1 MTSTAVKIGFDS
13 GFLGTDAGI
22 PVLNEAGAEDAVELD
37 GSTTIDYTHFSLA
50 LSKSRRFAIWVAWN
64 IDGGEMKALSRNNIP
79 FIKDP
84 RIPAQFQTGDELY
97 RDNRLDRGHLAR
109 RADLCWGP
117 TADAKKANKDSFF
130 FTNITPQMDDFNQST
145 KEGLWGRLEDAVLA
159 DVDVDNLRVSVYGGP
174 VFNAD
179 DRIFRG
185 VAIPREFYKAIAFVA
200 DGELRCSAFLL
211 TQNLVLAEAL
221 DLDEFRVFQVS
232 LTELEQRLSLT
243 FPAELHAADT
253 SSVQLQDASER
264 EPLGSLADIR
274 W

>member
-1 MTSTAVKIGFDS
+1 MTGFDAK
-13 GFLGTDAGI
+13 FLGTDAGA
-22 PVLNEAGAEDAVELD
+22 PVLTESGAADAVEVN
-37 GSTTIDYTHFSLA
+37 GTTTIDYTHFSLA
-50 LSKSRRFAIWVAWN
+50 MSKSRKFASWVAWN
-64 IDGGEMKALSRNNIP
+64 IDGGDLKALSRNGIP
-79 FIKDP
+79 FVKDP
-84 RIPAQFQTGDELY
+84 RVPAGFQTGDELY
-97 RDNRLDRGHLAR
+97 RDNRLDRGHVAR

-117 TADAKKANKDSFF
+117 KDEAQRANRDSFF

-159 DVDVDNLRVSVYGGP
+159 DVDVDDLKVSVYGGP

-179 DRIFRG
+179 DRLFRG
-185 VAIPREFYKAIAFVA
+185 VALPREFYKAIAFVV

-211 TQNLVLAEAL
+211 TQNLVLTEAL

-232 LTELEQRLSLT
+232 LTEVEKRTSFT

-253 SSVQLQDASER
+253 ASVQLLDESER
-264 EPLGSLADIR
+264 APLDSLSDIR

>member
-1 MTSTAVKIGFDS
+1 MTSAGFDAK
-13 GFLGTDAGI
+13 FLGTTAGI
-22 PVLNEAGAEDAVELD
+22 PVLTESGADDAVELD

-50 LSKSRRFAIWVAWN
+50 LSKSRKFAIWVAWN
-64 IDGGEMKALSRNNIP
+64 IDGGEMKALSRSNIP

-84 RIPAQFQTGDELY
+84 RLPAQFQTGDELY

-117 TADAKKANKDSFF
+117 KAEAQKANRDSFF

-159 DVDVDNLRVSVYGGP
+159 DVDVDNLKVSVYGGP

-179 DRIFRG
+179 DRVFRS
-185 VAIPREFYKAIAFVA
+185 VAIPREFYKAIAFVVN
-200 DGELRCSAFLL
+200 GELRCSAFLL

-232 LTELEQRLSLT
+232 VAELEKRVNFT

-253 SSVQLQDASER
+253 AAVQLLDESER
-264 EPLGSLADIR
+264 KPLGSLSDIR

>member
-1 MTSTAVKIGFDS
+1 MTSTAVQTGFDT

-22 PVLNEAGAEDAVELD
+22 PVLTGAGAEDAVELN

-50 LSKSRRFAIWVAWN
+50 LSRSRRFASWVAWN
-64 IDGGEMKALSRNNIP
+64 IDGAAMKALSRTGIP
-79 FIKDP
+79 FVKDP
-84 RIPAQFQTGDELY
+84 RVPAEFQTGDELY
-97 RDNRLDRGHLAR
+97 RDNRLDRGHIAR

-117 TADAKKANKDSFF
+117 TAEAKKANRDSFF

-159 DVDVDNLRVSVYGGP
+159 DVDVDDLRVSVYGGP
-174 VFNAD
+174 VFNVD
-179 DRIFRG
+179 DRVFRG
-185 VAIPREFYKAIAFVA
+185 VPIPREFFKAIAFVV

-232 LTELEQRLSLT
+232 LTELEQRVSFT

-253 SSVQLQDASER
+253 SAVQPQDASQR
-264 EPLGSLADIR
+264 PPLGSLADIR

>member
-1 MTSTAVKIGFDS
+1 MTSAGFDPK
-13 GFLGTDAGI
+13 FLGTEAGI
-22 PVLNEAGAEDAVELD
+22 PVLTESGAADAVELE

-50 LSKSRRFAIWVAWN
+50 MSQSRKFASWVAWN
-64 IDGGEMKALSRNNIP
+64 IDGGEMKALSRSNIP
-79 FIKDP
+79 FVKDP
-84 RIPAQFQTGDELY
+84 RVPAKFQTGDELY

-117 TADAKKANKDSFF
+117 KAEAQKANRDSFF
-130 FTNITPQMDDFNQST
+130 FTNITPQMDDFNQSAR
-145 KEGLWGRLEDAVLA
+145 EGLWGRLEDAVLA
-159 DVDVDNLRVSVYGGP
+159 DVDVDNLKVSVYGGP

-179 DRIFRG
+179 DRLFRG
-185 VAIPREFYKAIAFVA
+185 VAIPREFYKAITFVV

-211 TQNLVLAEAL
+211 TQNIVLAEAL

-232 LTELEQRLSLT
+232 LTELEKRVSFT

-253 SSVQLQDASER
+253 VSVQLLDESER
-264 EPLGSLADIR
+264 QPLGSLADIQ

>member
-1 MTSTAVKIGFDS
+1 MTSTAVKIGFDT
-13 GFLGTDAGI
+13 GFLGTEAGI
-22 PVLNEAGAEDAVELD
+22 PVLTEAGATDAVELN

-50 LSKSRRFAIWVAWN
+50 MSKSRKFALWVAWN
-64 IDGGEMKALSRNNIP
+64 IDGGDMKALSRTNIP

-84 RIPAQFQTGDELY
+84 RIPAAVQTGDELY

-117 TADAKKANKDSFF
+117 KAEAQKANRDSFF

-159 DVDVDNLRVSVYGGP
+159 DVDVDNLKVSLYGGP

-179 DRIFRG
+179 DRVFRS
-185 VAIPREFYKAIAFVA
+185 VAIPREFYKVIAFVVGG
-200 DGELRCSAFLL
+200 DLRCSAFLL

-232 LTELEQRLSLT
+232 LTELEKRTSFTL
-243 FPAELHAADT
+243 PAELHAADT
-253 SSVQLQDASER
+253 SAVQLLDESER
-264 EPLGSLADIR
+264 QPLDSFADIK

>member
-1 MTSTAVKIGFDS
+1 MTSTAVKTGFDATV
-13 GFLGTDAGI
+13 LGTDAGL
-22 PVLNEAGAEDAVELD
+22 PVLTDSGASDAVELD

-50 LSKSRRFAIWVAWN
+50 LSMSRKFAIWVAWN
-64 IDGGEMKALSRNNIP
+64 IDGGALKALSRSNIP

-84 RIPAQFQTGDELY
+84 RVPEEFQTGDELY

-117 TADAKKANKDSFF
+117 KAEAQKANRDSFF

-179 DRIFRG
+179 DRVFRG
-185 VAIPREFYKAIAFVA
+185 VAIPREFYKAIAFVVN
-200 DGELRCSAFLL
+200 GELRCSAFLL

-232 LTELEQRLSLT
+232 VAELEKRVSFT

-253 SSVQLQDASER
+253 AAVQLLDESER
-264 EPLGSLADIR
+264 KPLDNLGDIK

>member
-1 MTSTAVKIGFDS
+1 MTSAGFDAK
-13 GFLGTDAGI
+13 FLGTAAGT
-22 PVLNEAGAEDAVELD
+22 PVLTSSGADDAVELD
-37 GSTTIDYTHFSLA
+37 GSTTIDYAHFSLA
-50 LSKSRRFAIWVAWN
+50 LSKSRKFAIWVAWN
-64 IDGGEMKALSRNNIP
+64 IDGGDMKALSRNNIP
-79 FIKDP
+79 FVKDP
-84 RIPAQFQTGDELY
+84 RIPAGFQTGDELY

-117 TADAKKANKDSFF
+117 KAEAQKANRDSFF

-145 KEGLWGRLEDAVLA
+145 KQGIWGRLEDAALA
-159 DVDVDNLRVSVYGGP
+159 DVDVENLKVSVYGGP

-179 DRIFRG
+179 DRVFRS
-185 VAIPREFYKAIAFVA
+185 VAIPREFYKAIAFVV

-232 LTELEQRLSLT
+232 LSELEKRTSFT

-253 SSVQLQDASER
+253 ASVQLLGESER
-264 EPLGSLADIR
+264 KPLDDLGDIR

>member
-1 MTSTAVKIGFDS
+1 MTSTAVKTGFDAE
-13 GFLGTDAGI
+13 FLGTGAGF
-22 PVLNEAGAEDAVELD
+22 PVLTASGAADAVELD

-50 LSKSRRFAIWVAWN
+50 LSKSRMFAIWVAWN
-64 IDGGEMKALSRNNIP
+64 IDGGELKALSRASLQ
-79 FIKDP
+79 FVKDP
-84 RIPAQFQTGDELY
+84 RIPDEFQTGDELY

-117 TADAKKANKDSFF
+117 KAEAQKANRDSFF

-145 KEGLWGRLEDAVLA
+145 KEGLWGKLEDAVLA
-159 DVDVDNLRVSVYGGP
+159 DVDVDNLKVSVYGGP

-179 DRIFRG
+179 DRVFRS
-185 VAIPREFYKAIAFVA
+185 VAIPREFYKAIAFVV

-232 LTELEQRLSLT
+232 LAELEKRTSFT

-253 SSVQLQDASER
+253 ASVQLLDESER
-264 EPLGSLADIR
+264 KPLDDLGDIR

>member
-1 MTSTAVKIGFDS
+1 MTSAGFDAK
-13 GFLGTDAGI
+13 FLGTAAGL
-22 PVLNEAGAEDAVELD
+22 PVLTDSGAGDAVQLD

-50 LSKSRRFAIWVAWN
+50 LSKTRKFAIWVAWN
-64 IDGGEMKALSRNNIP
+64 IDGGEMKALSRSNIP
-79 FIKDP
+79 FVKDP

-117 TADAKKANKDSFF
+117 KTEAQKANKDSFF

-145 KEGLWGRLEDAVLA
+145 KEGLWGRLEDAVLE
-159 DVDVDNLRVSVYGGP
+159 DVDVDNLKVSVYGGP

-179 DRIFRG
+179 DRVFRG
-185 VAIPREFYKAIAFVA
+185 VPIPREFYKAIAFVVN
-200 DGELRCSAFLL
+200 GELRCSAFLL

-232 LTELEQRLSLT
+232 LAELEKRVSFT
-243 FPAELHAADT
+243 FPAELHTVDT
-253 SSVQLQDASER
+253 ASVQLLDEADR
-264 EPLGSLADIR
+264 KPLGTLADIR

>member
-1 MTSTAVKIGFDS
+1 MTSTAVKIGFDAE
-13 GFLGTDAGI
+13 FLGTAAGT
-22 PVLNEAGAEDAVELD
+22 PELTESGAADAVELN

-50 LSKSRRFAIWVAWN
+50 LSKSRKFASWVAWN
-64 IDGGEMKALSRNNIP
+64 IDGAAMKALSRNNIP

-84 RIPAQFQTGDELY
+84 RIPAEFQTGDELY

-117 TADAKKANKDSFF
+117 TAEAKKANKDSFF

-179 DRIFRG
+179 DRVFRG
-185 VAIPREFYKAIAFVA
+185 VAIPREFYKAIAFVVN
-200 DGELRCSAFLL
+200 GELRCSAFLL

-232 LTELEQRLSLT
+232 LTELEKRVSLT
-243 FPAELHAADT
+243 FPAELHTADT
-253 SSVQLQDASER
+253 AAVQLLDESDR
-264 EPLGSLADIR
+264 RPLDSFADIK

>member
-1 MTSTAVKIGFDS
+1 MTSAGFDAK
-13 GFLGTDAGI
+13 FLGTTAGM
-22 PVLNEAGAEDAVELD
+22 PVLSDSAADDAVELD

-50 LSKSRRFAIWVAWN
+50 LSKSRKFAIWVAWN
-64 IDGGEMKALSRNNIP
+64 IDGGDMKALSRNNIP
-79 FIKDP
+79 FVKDP
-84 RIPAQFQTGDELY
+84 RIPAGFQTGDELY
-97 RDNRLDRGHLAR
+97 RDNRLDRGHIAR

-117 TADAKKANKDSFF
+117 KAEAQKANRDSFF

-145 KEGLWGRLEDAVLA
+145 KQGIWGRLEDAALA
-159 DVDVDNLRVSVYGGP
+159 DVDVENLKVSVYGGP

-179 DRIFRG
+179 DRVFRS
-185 VAIPREFYKAIAFVA
+185 VAIPREFYKAIAFVV

-232 LTELEQRLSLT
+232 LSELEKRTSFT

-253 SSVQLQDASER
+253 ASVQLLGESER
-264 EPLGSLADIR
+264 KPLDDLGDIR

>member
-1 MTSTAVKIGFDS
+1 MTSTVVKSGFDA
-13 GFLGTDAGI
+13 GFLGTDAGL
-22 PVLNEAGAEDAVELD
+22 PALTASGAGDAVELN

-50 LSKSRRFAIWVAWN
+50 MSKSRKFAIWVAWN
-64 IDGGEMKALSRNNIP
+64 IDGGEMKALSRSNIP
-79 FIKDP
+79 VIKDP
-84 RIPAQFQTGDELY
+84 RIPAEFQTGDELY

-117 TADAKKANKDSFF
+117 KAEAQKANKDSFF

-159 DVDVDNLRVSVYGGP
+159 DVDVDNLKVSVYGGP

-179 DRIFRG
+179 DRVFRG
-185 VAIPREFYKAIAFVA
+185 VAIPREFYKAIAFVV

-211 TQNLVLAEAL
+211 TQNIVVAEAL

-232 LTELEQRLSLT
+232 LTEVEKRTSFT
-243 FPAELHAADT
+243 FPAQLHAADT
-253 SSVQLQDASER
+253 AAVQLLDETQR
-264 EPLGSLADIR
+264 KPLGSLDEIR